1 MKTIKSKILY
11 SETIEIKKSKFICHA
26 VQVNSKEELD
36 QFIKDFSANDAR
48 HNCYAYKIGS
58 NTIFGGYN
66 DDGEPKGTAG
76 KPIFNV
82 IEKNDLTNICILV
95 TRYFGGIKL
104 GAGPLT
110 RAYTSSAAS
119 IVKKADFED
128 IKQINNLSIYF
139 KINNIKEIESFLN
152 KNNIEIINKKFEDTK
167 CIFDLNASKNQIED
181 IIHLL
186 N

>member
-1 MKTIKSKILY
+1 MKTIKTKKVY
-11 SETIEIKKSKFICHA
+11 SEITEIKKSKFICT
-26 VQVNSKEELD
+26 VFQVNSKDELD
-36 QFIKDFSANDAR
+36 QFLNDFSPKDAR

-58 NTIFGGYN
+58 KTIFGGYS

-82 IEKNDLTNICILV
+82 IEKNNLTNICILV

-110 RAYTSSAAS
+110 RAYTSSAANILK
-119 IVKKADFED
+119 IVELEE
-128 IKQINNLSIYF
+128 INEINKLTITF
-139 KINNIKEIESFLN
+139 KINNIKEIEIFLA
-152 KNNIEIINKKFEDTK
+152 KNNIEILNKNFKETT
-167 CIFDLNASKNQIED
+167 CIFELNTFEKNILE
-181 IIHLL
+181 IKHLL